1 MLTQLNTTS
10 GCRHAPHEADQT
22 ERSIAVT
29 FWAALRE
36 ALAGAHEYQSL
47 RSRGMS
53 HDRAI
58 RTALSMGRGCS
69 HASASGQRLAFAG
82 RA

>member
-1 MLTQLNTTS
+1 MLSQLNVSTS
-10 GCRHAPHEADQT
+10 CRQAPHEAHRT
-22 ERSIAVT
+22 ERPILAT

-36 ALAGAHEYQSL
+36 ALAASHEYQSL
-47 RSRGMS
+47 RSGGMS

-58 RTALSMGRGCS
+58 RTALGTGRTCS
-69 HASASGQRLAFAG
+69 HAPTPGQRLYFAG